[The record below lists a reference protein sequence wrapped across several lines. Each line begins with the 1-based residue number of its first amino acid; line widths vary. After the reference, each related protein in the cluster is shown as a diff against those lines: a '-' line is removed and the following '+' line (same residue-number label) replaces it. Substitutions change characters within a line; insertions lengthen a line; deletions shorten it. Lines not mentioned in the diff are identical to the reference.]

1 MAQNTTFQLAPATWT
16 LLTDSNIT
24 ALTFQ
29 VQQATRDVLFRATV
43 GATPPTVLT
52 DTIRYS
58 NGEGEINVSLAEM
71 FPGVSG
77 ANRVYAYSENSAFI
91 FVSHA

>member
-1 MAQNTTFQLAPATWT
+1 MAQNTTYQLAPATWT
-16 LLTDSNIT
+16 LLTNSDIT

-29 VQQATRDVLFRATV
+29 VQRATREVLFRATV

-52 DTIRYS
+52 DTLKYED
-58 NGEGEINVSLAEM
+58 GEGEAAITLAEM
-71 FPGVSG
+71 FPGIAG
-77 ANRVYAYSENSAFI
+77 ATRVYVYSENSAFV